1 MKTCPWI
8 SEQGNRKSPY
18 PIDLAHGLQKK
29 VQAVINYNGC
39 VISPVN
45 QYVTWR
51 CDLTLRCLVLLSYN
65 FYRIFEMLIAN
76 ICSIVCFHFCVL
88 SVETTYEK
96 EQLRKLKK
104 NEAEWFGNFVALYL

>member
-1 MKTCPWI
+1 
-8 SEQGNRKSPY
+8 
-18 PIDLAHGLQKK
+18 
-29 VQAVINYNGC
+29 
-39 VISPVN
+39 
-45 QYVTWR
+45 
-51 CDLTLRCLVLLSYN
+51 
-65 FYRIFEMLIAN
+65 MLIAN